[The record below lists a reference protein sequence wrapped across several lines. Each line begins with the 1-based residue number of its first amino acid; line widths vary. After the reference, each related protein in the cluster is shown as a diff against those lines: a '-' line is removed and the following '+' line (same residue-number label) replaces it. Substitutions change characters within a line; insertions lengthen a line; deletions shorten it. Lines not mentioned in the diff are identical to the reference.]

1 MEEEGGRGER
11 WKEWVLEDGEEKKE
25 DGRGRKISV
34 GAPSS

>member
-25 DGRGRKISV
+25 DGKRT
-34 GAPSS
+34 